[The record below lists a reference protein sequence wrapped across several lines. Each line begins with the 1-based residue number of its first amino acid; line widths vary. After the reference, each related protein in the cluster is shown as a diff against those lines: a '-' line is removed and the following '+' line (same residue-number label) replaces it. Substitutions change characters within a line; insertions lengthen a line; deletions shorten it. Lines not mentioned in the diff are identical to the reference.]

1 MKIAF
6 LGDTHFSCRNSNQ
19 VIQRWQQKF
28 FEKCFWPYIEEHGIT
43 TIIQTGDYFDNR
55 KWINLQTMSFQKQV
69 FVDRAKELDVT
80 VHGII
85 GNHDIPLRHSLEMN
99 SPQQILIEDHIN
111 YYSKP
116 KVLTFDGINITL
128 IPWICKENVDNI
140 NKVIKRGGD
149 ILVGHLET
157 QGAMLFPARI

>member
-6 LGDTHFSCRNSNQ
+6 LGDTHFGCRNSNQ

-28 FEKCFWPYIEEHGIT
+28 FEQVFWPYIKEHGIT
-43 TIIQTGDYFDNR
+43 TVIQTGDYFDNR

-69 FVDRAKELDVT
+69 FVDVAKELDVT

-85 GNHDIPLRHSLEMN
+85 GNHDIPLRHSLSMN

-111 YYSKP
+111 YH
-116 KVLTFDGINITL
+116 VLIL
-128 IPWICKENVDNI
+128 KNVD
-140 NKVIKRGGD
+140 
-149 ILVGHLET
+149 
-157 QGAMLFPARI
+157 